1 MSGRPAGQV
10 GPTPLTDLRRRVSL
24 TRGLILDTLTELL
37 GPVALRHDFHREWNG
52 CWRVRVQ
59 VSGSAQGY
67 LDFTLLDTP
76 SGGIPALPRPLP
88 ERWRL
93 LSGIPA
99 SDGTRWTLDESGVL
113 VPFVAASQPAG
124 SSRA

>member
-1 MSGRPAGQV
+1 MSGPPAGQG
-10 GPTPLTDLRRRVSL
+10 GPTPLTDLRRRVGL

-37 GPVALRHDFHREWNG
+37 GPVDLRYDFHREWNG

-59 VSGSAQGY
+59 VSGSAQGH

-76 SGGIPALPRPLP
+76 SGGVLALPRPLP

-93 LSGIPA
+93 LTGIPA

-113 VPFVAASQPAG
+113 LPFMAASQPAG